1 MRRLTTAAA
10 ILAASLLAVG
20 GAAAA
25 KRASPPGQAK
35 KTGTTTLQLVTI
47 SDWHGQLPSMP
58 DIDFVTG
65 GNQPGAGA
73 AVLKGYIDEAR
84 KANPNTLAFMAGDSW
99 GATPPHS
106 AFFNDQPAVIAMNM
120 MGIDADTFGNHNF
133 DRGIAHLQS
142 QIDLADFPFVAANL
156 KGLEENL
163 SGVTKRHFFT
173 IDGVRIAV
181 IGIVN
186 EEAPTLTA
194 PGSLGT
200 LEISDSV
207 EAANK
212 AARQA
217 RAAGAQVV
225 VILTHKGLRSSSPA
239 EGELI
244 DLADAVDPALIDV
257 IVGDHT
263 NISYNAVH
271 QGRIRVVENLSKGV
285 QFTKV
290 QLTVDRATGV
300 TATQATQHLAFT
312 AGTTP
317 DPALTAYVADLTAE
331 IAPTLSVVVGHSTVE
346 IPHSD
351 ACFVGATADPSRD
364 SRRCESK
371 LGNVVADALRTTYGT
386 DFALTNGGGLRAP
399 LTCPLAGESGFCPTS
414 GTTPPFP
421 ITRGSVLGVLPFG
434 NFSVTMTLNG
444 AELKSML
451 ERGVSAAPARDG
463 RYAHVSGLCF
473 TYDVQAPAGSRVVG
487 AVRQAA
493 DGSCTGAPVDLTSA
507 ATHKLATNDF
517 TAGGGDGYPNF
528 TGRFTSLGVTLDTDV
543 ANYVTAKSP
552 LSPSIQ
558 GRSACI
564 DSAPAT
570 APACPVINPAAP

>member
-1 MRRLTTAAA
+1 MKKFTGTAVLLAALLAA
-10 ILAASLLAVG
+10 IGALS
-20 GAAAA
+20 GAATGKTNAGAA
-25 KRASPPGQAK
+25 KPS
-35 KTGTTTLQLVTI
+35 GTTNIQLVTI
-47 SDWHGQLPSMP
+47 SDWHGQLPSMV

-65 GNQPGAGA
+65 GNQAGAGA
-73 AVLKGYIDEAR
+73 PVLKGYIDQAR
-84 KANPNTLAFMAGDSW
+84 AANPNTLVVMAGDSW

-106 AFFNDQPAVIAMNM
+106 AFFNDTPAVTAMNM
-120 MGIDADTFGNHNF
+120 MGVDADTFGNHNF
-133 DRGIAHLQS
+133 DRGISHLQS
-142 QIDLADFPFVAANL
+142 QIDLAEFPFVAANL

-163 SGVTKRHFFT
+163 NGVTKRQFFT
-173 IDGVRIAV
+173 VDGVRVAL

-200 LEISDSV
+200 LQISDSV
-207 EAANK
+207 EEANK

-225 VILTHKGLRSSSPA
+225 VILTHKGLRNSAPV

-244 DLADAVDPALIDV
+244 DFADAVDPALIDV

-300 TATQATQHLAFT
+300 TSTVATQHLALT

-317 DPALTAYVADLTAE
+317 DPALTAYLAELTAA
-331 IAPTLSVVVGHSTVE
+331 IAPTLSVVVGQSTVE

-351 ACFVGATADPSRD
+351 ACFVGAASDPSRD

-371 LGNVVADALRTTYGT
+371 LGNVVADALRATYGT
-386 DFALTNGGGLRAP
+386 DFALTNSGGLRAP
-399 LTCPLAGESGFCPTS
+399 LSCPLAGASGFCPTS

-434 NFSVTMTLNG
+434 NFSVTMTLSG
-444 AELKSML
+444 PELKSML
-451 ERGVSAAPARDG
+451 ERGVSASPGRDG
-463 RYAHVSGLCF
+463 RYAQVSGLCF
-473 TYDVQAPAGSRVVG
+473 TFDIQRAAGSRVVG

-493 DGSCTGAPVDLTSA
+493 DGSCTGAAVDLTGS
-507 ATHKLATNDF
+507 TYTLATNDF

-528 TGRFTSLGVTLDTDV
+528 TGRFTSVGVTLDTDV
-543 ANYVTAKSP
+543 ANYIQANSP
-552 LSPSIQ
+552 LSPTIQ
-558 GRSACI
+558 GRSACT
-564 DSAPAT
+564 DSDLGV
-570 APACPVINPAAP
+570 APACPAINPTAP